1 MKKAIAM
8 FLVLVTLAMMVL
20 PVGAAF
26 AVTNDGCDV
35 CYVGLVD
42 YCCTKGTFV
51 RVETNTHQYGLPWN
65 RKTCTV
71 TWKFRWAV
79 QKCLS
84 CDHVFQTFGPHECVE
99 VHSDCGKGTK
109 SCCIYHMNFSGG

>member
-26 AVTNDGCDV
+26 AVTNDSCSV

-42 YCCTKGTFV
+42 YCCTKGKYAQIART
-51 RVETNTHQYGLPWN
+51 THEYGSLLN

-71 TWKFRWAV
+71 IWYFRWAE
-79 QKCLS
+79 QKCLD
-84 CDHVFQTFGPHECVE
+84 CGHVFQTFGPHECVE

-109 SCCIYHMNFSGG
+109 SCCIYSMNFSGG